1 MYFNFLTMIDPLMNV
16 CGKWNSVSVCD
27 WLLYLLN
34 IKRKQENIHTFAKW
48 DLQNPIDGENFLTKL
63 AYKVIET

>member
-1 MYFNFLTMIDPLMNV
+1 MIDPLMNV

-27 WLLYLLN
+27 SLLYLLN

-48 DLQNPIDGENFLTKL
+48 DLQNPIDGGNFPH
-63 AYKVIET
+63 